1 MEARRLKDM
10 NLMDDFLFWTLMA
23 HEEFGP
29 KAARYMLSTILQQ
42 PLGEVDVHAQKV
54 LYGWKMTQH
63 GIRMDAYIKEHDSPD
78 VSGSFY
84 DLEAEKGEKSKDN
97 LPFRTRYYHNMID
110 NRCLKAGDDYTNLR
124 HAYVIMI
131 TSFDPF
137 DRNRMMYTVKNRCI
151 EEPDLAYED
160 GAYTIY
166 LYVSGDPDGLPED
179 LVQLLRYM
187 KSTTSDNATGSLSAL
202 HKMVEE
208 LKQDREVQ
216 KAEMHFHEMIQ
227 YEREQAREIGLE
239 EGRAAGLEEGRAA
252 GLEEGRAAGLEEG
265 RAAGHAA
272 GLEEGRAAGLEEGR
286 AAGLEE
292 GREEERKK
300 TLLEKERAD
309 KAEQYAA
316 ELEKQLAARKRKIEY
331 VNCK

>member
-1 MEARRLKDM
+1 
-10 NLMDDFLFWTLMA
+10 
-23 HEEFGP
+23 
-29 KAARYMLSTILQQ
+29 MLSTILQQ

-54 LYGWKMTQH
+54 LYGWKRTQH

-84 DLEAEKGEKSKDN
+84 DLEAEKGEKNKDN

-151 EEPDLAYED
+151 EEPDLTYED

-208 LKQDREVQ
+208 LKQDMSRRVRSAWKKDVLQAWKKGVLQAWKKGAPQAWKKGAPQAWKKDVRKSGE
-216 KAEMHFHEMIQ
+216 KHFWKRSALTKRNNM
-227 YEREQAREIGLE
+227 RPNWKGSSPRFPN
-239 EGRAAGLEEGRAA
+239 
-252 GLEEGRAAGLEEG
+252 
-265 RAAGHAA
+265 
-272 GLEEGRAAGLEEGR
+272 
-286 AAGLEE
+286 
-292 GREEERKK
+292 
-300 TLLEKERAD
+300 D
-309 KAEQYAA
+309 
-316 ELEKQLAARKRKIEY
+316 EKQR
-331 VNCK
+331 